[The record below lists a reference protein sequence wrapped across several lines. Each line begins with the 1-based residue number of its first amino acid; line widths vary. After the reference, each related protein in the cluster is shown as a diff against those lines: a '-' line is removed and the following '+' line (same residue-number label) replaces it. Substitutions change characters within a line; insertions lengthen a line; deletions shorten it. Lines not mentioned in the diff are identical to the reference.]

1 MKQWLDLFLPGPH
14 GEWALGQEIDFQSAA
29 RLAVDLGFRGYGK
42 TRPNPAVGALLVSR
56 ENKILGMGW
65 HQKAG
70 EPHAEIEALNHWLE
84 QIGRTK
90 IARNNDSWKIH
101 FPKELLSGAKM
112 FITLE
117 PCSFAGKTPSCAELL
132 SELPFSQITIAIK
145 DPHPRVSGRGV
156 QMLKN
161 AGVSVR
167 VLEDE
172 GLEYEEITR
181 AARALAEPFLIQQ
194 TKGRPFVS
202 LKVATS
208 LDGMMGLESGESQWI
223 TSNESRLFARFLRGS
238 HEATLVGKNTIL
250 QDNPF
255 LDARE
260 TIFQDEKRFL
270 YVLDSKGEIL
280 TKPHLR
286 IFSSYPKDRIFVVVD
301 ESQARSQ
308 MESSNLATLV
318 RVNANTNTN
327 TNANAS
333 VNSLAQVMNH
343 LRQMNIQSLWIEG
356 GSRVLSSALANGL
369 GDRLWLFQ
377 GPHLIGGD
385 HGLSWTKMW
394 GVSSMKDRKT
404 LKDLC
409 HLRLGQDLLS
419 TGLFGCEFWA
429 LSEV

>member
-1 MKQWLDLFLPGPH
+1 MKEWLDLFLPGQRS
-14 GEWALGQEIDFQSAA
+14 EWTLGQEIDFKSAA
-29 RLAVDLGFRGYGK
+29 RLAIDLGFRGYGK

-70 EPHAEIEALNHWLE
+70 EPHAEIEALNHWLG
-84 QIGRTK
+84 QIGQTK
-90 IARNNDSWKIH
+90 LAQSNDSWKIH

-112 FITLE
+112 FVTLE

-132 SELPFSQITIAIK
+132 SELPLSQIAVAIK

-156 QMLKN
+156 QMLKS

-172 GLEYEEITR
+172 DLEYEEITK

-260 TIFQDEKRFL
+260 TVFQDEKRFL
-270 YVLDSKGEIL
+270 FVLDSKGEIL

-286 IFSSYPKDRIFVVVD
+286 IFSSYPSDRIFVVVD
-301 ESQARSQ
+301 ENQVRS
-308 MESSNLATLV
+308 ETEYSNLATLV
-318 RVNANTNTN
+318 RVNAS
-327 TNANAS
+327 A
-333 VNSLAQVMNH
+333 NSLAQVMNY

-356 GSRVLSSALANGL
+356 GSRVLSSALACGL

-404 LKDLC
+404 LQNLC
-409 HLRLGQDLLS
+409 HLKLGQDLLS
-419 TGLFGCEFWA
+419 TGLFGGQ
-429 LSEV
+429 